1 MLLLCLSLGFTTPIP
16 YRLEKKFE
24 WRYFI
29 WKITIAEADSATGM
43 GEEPEK
49 YKLQSKNAT
58 PTKKQQSITPDSGY
72 YGLSDVTVAAIPDAY
87 QDVSSVTAAASDVL
101 TGKIFVASDGS
112 VITGTMNYFVEGV
125 KVA

>member
-49 YKLQSKNAT
+49 YKLQSRLHCAQLRALYMWGKMCLR
-58 PTKKQQSITPDSGY
+58 I
-72 YGLSDVTVAAIPDAY
+72 
-87 QDVSSVTAAASDVL
+87 VSL
-101 TGKIFVASDGS
+101 RHEINQILG
-112 VITGTMNYFVEGV
+112 
-125 KVA
+125 